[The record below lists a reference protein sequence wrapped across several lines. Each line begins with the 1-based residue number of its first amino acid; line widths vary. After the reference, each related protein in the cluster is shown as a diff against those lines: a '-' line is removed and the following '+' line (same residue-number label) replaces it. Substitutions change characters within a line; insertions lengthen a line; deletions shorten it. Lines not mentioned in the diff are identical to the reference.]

1 TRNISKMLYTEWF
14 PTLILDVHQM
24 GTAGARKFV
33 PPYKPPVNPNI
44 DPLIHQATDLVGAHI
59 ALDLARHG
67 KKGVTHSTLFD
78 LGWAGSTLSEPRN
91 HNMIAVLSETAS
103 CKLATPFFVDREGK
117 KKGRKGAGKGGA
129 GKGGDTSQIPVSPN
143 TLDPW
148 PGGWW
153 RLRDAVDYQL
163 IVSKSVLTTGTR
175 LHDMFQSNY
184 IKFGEDAIAR
194 GRIGAPFAWLV
205 PEEQRDPGAARHL
218 LHLMDAK

>member
-1 TRNISKMLYTEWF
+1 PTGSFYLITAQTCNIRNTSNTEWF
-14 PTLILDVHQM
+14 PSLILDVQQM
-24 GTAGARKFV
+24 GSSGARKFV

-78 LGWAGSTLSEPRN
+78 LWWAGSTLSEPRN

-117 KKGRKGAGKGGA
+117 KKGGKGGAGKGGAGKGGA
-129 GKGGDTSQIPVSPN
+129 GKGGDASQIPVSPN

-148 PGGWW
+148 LGGWW
-153 RLRDAVDYQL
+153 RLRDAVDY
-163 IVSKSVLTTGTR
+163 
-175 LHDMFQSNY
+175 
-184 IKFGEDAIAR
+184 
-194 GRIGAPFAWLV
+194 
-205 PEEQRDPGAARHL
+205 
-218 LHLMDAK
+218 